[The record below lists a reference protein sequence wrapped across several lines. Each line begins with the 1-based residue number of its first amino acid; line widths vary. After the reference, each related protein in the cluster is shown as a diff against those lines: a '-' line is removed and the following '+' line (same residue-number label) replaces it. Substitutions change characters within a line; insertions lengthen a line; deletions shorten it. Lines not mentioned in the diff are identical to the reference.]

1 MRLRS
6 LSRLLPALSLLTIP
20 GCALAPGLDDPE
32 RLGEAESAI
41 TVQQAINSGCSTA
54 PVKGLSQQIV
64 DQAECFAPGSY
75 ALLPNKPNVTFN
87 DVEFRYLQTAA
98 RDALVAAIDSKPGA
112 ALTINSMLRTLPDQY
127 LLYAWYQAGTCG
139 ISLAATP
146 GGSNHETGLAIDI
159 NQYSAWQAALTA
171 HGFKWYGNADVV
183 HYDYKGAGA
192 VAYTG
197 NDIRAF
203 QQLWNKN
210 NPGDV
215 IAEDGI
221 YGPQTGARLAK
232 SPAGGFAMGPSC
244 PPKTSGPDVWPA
256 VSFDAKDTLAD
267 QDSMGTADLFEGDT
281 HTATLTITNKGDS
294 VAATVD
300 VGVWIEEPYLIA
312 TDYLIESDWTH
323 AGTFTENEANS
334 DAANPPHTDAPGA
347 AFTLKMHA
355 LSPGETKRITLTV
368 LASAYSI
375 GLADSPDVRFW
386 VADIPDVYHQVDFGK
401 PPTLS
406 KGQTFSGGTLQTYA
420 ETDVYSHTHWE
431 WNSARFEGWSP
442 EGDATL
448 TSDTTTGVLAIASD
462 GAAPGLSASTAL
474 FPAADYT
481 AITLRARRNG
491 GTGAARLR
499 FTTDDEPELSDDKV
513 IDVDLPDDDAF
524 HEVTI
529 VTDSHPKWTGTITG
543 LRLDPF
549 ENDPGSIELDYL
561 RAVTLDGGE
570 PGAGVGGS
578 GPGPTS
584 GEGGSDNGEAPG
596 AASCSCATPGAAAP
610 DRAIWPL
617 WGALGAALAFCR
629 RRSRPSPC

>member
-6 LSRLLPALSLLTIP
+6 LSPAP
-20 GCALAPGLDDPE
+20 CPLAPHHPRVRPRPGLSEPE
-32 RLGEAESAI
+32 PLGEAQSAI

-87 DVEFRYLQTAA
+87 DVEFRYLQVAA

-183 HYDYKGAGA
+183 HYDYKGSGR
-192 VAYTG
+192 G
-197 NDIRAF
+197 
-203 QQLWNKN
+203 
-210 NPGDV
+210 
-215 IAEDGI
+215 
-221 YGPQTGARLAK
+221 RLHRQRHPRL
-232 SPAGGFAMGPSC
+232 PAALEQEQPRRRHRRGRHLRPADRRPPRQIPADGFAIGPSC

-256 VSFDAKDTLAD
+256 VSFDAKDTLTD

-294 VAATVD
+294 AAATVD

-323 AGTFTENEANS
+323 PGTFTENEANS
-334 DAANPPHTDAPGA
+334 DAANPPHDAAPGA

-375 GLADSPDVRFW
+375 GLADSPTCASGSPTSPTSTTRPTS
-386 VADIPDVYHQVDFGK
+386 ASR
-401 PPTLS
+401 PPCPRARPSAAAPSRPTPRPTS
-406 KGQTFSGGTLQTYA
+406 TATRTGSGT
-420 ETDVYSHTHWE
+420 
-431 WNSARFEGWSP
+431 ARASEGWAP

-448 TSDTTTGVLAIASD
+448 TSDTTTGVLVVASD
-462 GAAPGLSASTAL
+462 GAAPASR
-474 FPAADYT
+474 P
-481 AITLRARRNG
+481 
-491 GTGAARLR
+491 
-499 FTTDDEPELSDDKV
+499 P
-513 IDVDLPDDDAF
+513 
-524 HEVTI
+524 
-529 VTDSHPKWTGTITG
+529 
-543 LRLDPF
+543 
-549 ENDPGSIELDYL
+549 
-561 RAVTLDGGE
+561 
-570 PGAGVGGS
+570 
-578 GPGPTS
+578 
-584 GEGGSDNGEAPG
+584 
-596 AASCSCATPGAAAP
+596 
-610 DRAIWPL
+610 
-617 WGALGAALAFCR
+617 
-629 RRSRPSPC
+629 RRSSPRRTSRRSPCARAATAVREPRGCASPPTTSRS